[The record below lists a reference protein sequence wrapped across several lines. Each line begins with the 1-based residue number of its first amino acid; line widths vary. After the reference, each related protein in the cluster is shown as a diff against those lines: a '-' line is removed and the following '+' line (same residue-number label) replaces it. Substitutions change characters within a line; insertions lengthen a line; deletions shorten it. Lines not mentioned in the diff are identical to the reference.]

1 MSGNNV
7 CHFLHPD
14 MVTKPQPANLVLTG
28 IQSESIS
35 EDIRR
40 GMLAGL
46 TEDLLPIMNR
56 NGADFSAPRFIIF
69 PSSASSWTRNP

>member
-7 CHFLHPD
+7 CPFLHPD
-14 MVTKPQPANLVLTG
+14 MVTKPQLANLVLTG

-35 EDIRR
+35 EGIRR
-40 GMLAGL
+40 EMLAGL
-46 TEDLLPIMNR
+46 PEDLLPVMNR